1 MRLEDDQGSQGL
13 VIFFYDTIINSQSQ
27 QRIKQGHLEI
37 MKSRMSHIIIVS
49 RQSSLTVTL
58 LLICALLISSLAWAQ
73 DEAASIADPGSA
85 DVSYR
90 LGAGDKLQIDVFNQ
104 ADLTGEYTL
113 DGNGRFTMHLIGKV
127 NAAGLTPTE
136 LEALLVSKLK
146 PDYLVN
152 PRISVLVQNFRPFY
166 IIGEVKSPNSYAYVD
181 GMTYL
186 TAVAIAGGYTYRAK
200 KDHVYIV
207 RGNDPDKDE
216 IKLDVS
222 EKVRPGDIIRIAERM
237 F

>member
-1 MRLEDDQGSQGL
+1 M
-13 VIFFYDTIINSQSQ
+13 
-27 QRIKQGHLEI
+27 
-37 MKSRMSHIIIVS
+37 
-49 RQSSLTVTL
+49 
-58 LLICALLISSLAWAQ
+58 
-73 DEAASIADPGSA
+73 ADPGVT

-90 LGAGDKLQIDVFNQ
+90 LGAGDKLQINVFNQ

-113 DGNGRFTMHLIGKV
+113 DANGRFTMHLIGKV
-127 NAAGLTPTE
+127 RAKGLTPTE

-152 PRISVLVQNFRPFY
+152 PRVSVRVQNFRPYY
-166 IIGEVKSPNSYAYVD
+166 IIGEVKSPSSYAYVN

-200 KDHVYIV
+200 KSHVYVV
-207 RGNDPDKDE
+207 RGDDPE
-216 IKLDVS
+216 REEVKLGVN
-222 EKVRPGDIIRIAERM
+222 EKVRPGDIVRIAERM

>member
-1 MRLEDDQGSQGL
+1 MQPQMAPVTVISTQPPLLRLLL
-13 VIFFYDTIINSQSQ
+13 VICT
-27 QRIKQGHLEI
+27 
-37 MKSRMSHIIIVS
+37 
-49 RQSSLTVTL
+49 
-58 LLICALLISSLAWAQ
+58 LLISSLSWAQ
-73 DEAASIADPGSA
+73 DDPAEITDSA
-85 DVSYR
+85 VTDISYR
-90 LGAGDKLQIDVFNQ
+90 LDAGDKLQIDVFNQ

-113 DGNGRFTMHLIGKV
+113 DANGRFTMHLIGKV
-127 NAAGLTPTE
+127 RAKDLTPTE

-152 PRISVLVQNFRPFY
+152 PRVSVRVQNFRPFY
-166 IIGEVKSPNSYAYVD
+166 IIGEVKSPSSYAYVN

-200 KDHVYIV
+200 KSHVYVV
-207 RGNDPDKDE
+207 RGDDAEREE